1 MVLTF
6 NPRQLNRP
14 EFRVEPNFGEVAE
27 RFNALVL
34 KTSVGESPP
43 WVQIPPSPP
52 DALIAQLVEQLICNQ

>member
-1 MVLTF
+1 MDGAQE
-6 NPRQLNRP
+6 NGI
-14 EFRVEPNFGEVAE
+14 GEVAE

-52 DALIAQLVEQLICNQ
+52 CAGVAQW